1 MRVALYAR
9 VSTTEQA
16 IAGESILDQRQAL
29 ERWAREHGHD
39 VAGVYPDEGY
49 SAHKSFKSR
58 PQLARLLEDV
68 QAGKIDLIAFT
79 KFDRWTRKASDY
91 YKLQDILDA
100 AKVPWTAILEDYE
113 TVTASGRFK
122 VGIMLSVN
130 QHEAERTSERIKFTF
145 EQKRLRGEIISGNMP
160 KGYKLEN
167 SKPVKDPETE
177 RAISAFWQSY
187 LAGNGLKASLLAAG
201 AHGLHMATST
211 GSFILR
217 NATAYSG
224 AIQGVSCDPYITPEQ
239 AELVLATRKTRRP
252 PSGNVYLFS
261 GLAVCAECGG
271 SMGAHRN
278 TWTHKDGTEEHSVFY
293 NCARRYRSNKTEC
306 TNSVNVMEWDIE
318 TRLLSALSN
327 RIEEEA
333 ARLEAEISERKR
345 QAKADDSE
353 KLRAKL
359 ERRKQRAWEAYLD
372 ESIEL
377 DTYKKEVEQIDTA
390 LAAIQTPES
399 IDEDAPRRLRSAM
412 PAGWRGLYAE
422 LDPKHRRDFWLSVLS
437 RIEISPD
444 RSIRV
449 VLNGTGP
456 GDAFFAQIRQPDG
469 YWIEVIKAAE

>member
-1 MRVALYAR
+1 M
-9 VSTTEQA
+9 
-16 IAGESILDQRQAL
+16 
-29 ERWAREHGHD
+29 
-39 VAGVYPDEGY
+39 
-49 SAHKSFKSR
+49 
-58 PQLARLLEDV
+58 

-224 AIQGVSCDPYITPEQ
+224 AIQGVSCDAYITPEQ